1 MDRETR
7 PTRCFCFDPG
17 LLCYDMQVGKVV
29 LQACEATHMPL
40 LLEDPRRS
48 VGVLIRVGFGA
59 WMRL

>member
-1 MDRETR
+1 
-7 PTRCFCFDPG
+7 
-17 LLCYDMQVGKVV
+17 MQVGKVV
-29 LQACEATHMPL
+29 LKACEATHMPL